1 MNIEAAPTPSKPM
14 RILPLHFLLCSEG
27 LNFPEFSGSAWHG
40 GLGKVLARNSPLAF
54 RQLFQTG
61 PESRLYS
68 LLPPM
73 RQQFMKGEMFELR
86 LTLFGHGADHALAVT
101 QAIADLGRIGLRP
114 GGNYLLH
121 EASTL
126 GPDGKITFLSN
137 DEGFIALPKIFGANE
152 FIASHSHTVESCRI
166 NFVTPLRIKEGNEL
180 LNTVPSYAQLLHR
193 IFSRIDQLTHVTEE
207 APPLAKN
214 MRGDLYNEAEGVE
227 IKASAIAAHGIERRS
242 SRSEQQ
248 MRFGGIVG
256 TVAYAGVMH
265 NTLPWLRLASL
276 VQLGGK
282 TAFGFGGLEI
292 EVASTV

>member
-73 RQQFMKGEMFELR
+73 RQQFMKGELFELR
-86 LTLFGHGADHALAVT
+86 LTLFGHGVDHALAVT
-101 QAIADLGRIGLRP
+101 QAIADLGRTGLRP

-126 GPDGKITFLSN
+126 GPEGKITFLSN
-137 DEGFIALPKIFGANE
+137 DGGFIALPKIFHAE
-152 FIASHSHTVESCRI
+152 DYLSAFAHSVESCRI

-180 LNTVPSYAQLLHR
+180 LNSAPAYAQLLRR
-193 IFSRIDQLTHVTEE
+193 IFSRIDQLAHVAEE
-207 APPLAKN
+207 TPPLAKK
-214 MRGDLYNEAEGVE
+214 MRGELFDEAEGVE
-227 IKASAIAAHGIERRS
+227 IKASAIAVHGIERRS
-242 SRSEQQ
+242 ARSEQQ

-256 TVAYAGVMH
+256 AVDYIGAMH
-265 NTLPWLRLASL
+265 STLPWLRLASL
-276 VQLGGK
+276 AQLGGK
-282 TAFGFGGLEI
+282 TAFGFGGIVTE
-292 EVASTV
+292 ASNLS